1 MDDGL
6 PKGYV
11 PSGHPL
17 ERVHMFIRAMPD
29 NFRKAVDVAVEER
42 ERKITCIVADAFLWF
57 GNEMSEEMG
66 AKWVPVWM
74 AGPHALLTHVI
85 TDDLREKFPGDNDG
99 NF

>member
-1 MDDGL
+1 
-6 PKGYV
+6 
-11 PSGHPL
+11 
-17 ERVHMFIRAMPD
+17 MFIRAMPD